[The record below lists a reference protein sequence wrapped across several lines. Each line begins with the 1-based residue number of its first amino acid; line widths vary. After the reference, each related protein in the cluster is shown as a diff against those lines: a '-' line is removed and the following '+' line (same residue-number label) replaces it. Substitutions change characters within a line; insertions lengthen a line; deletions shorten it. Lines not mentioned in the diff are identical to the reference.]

1 MTKSRFALRKLQ
13 PTQYD
18 SNHES
23 LELLAGVIR
32 CHRSGH
38 LSNPTSAAIQFIHFG
53 NRDNHGSTPSGPGE
67 PASYLVSQAHLSGVR
82 ARLSPVVVLQLWLL
96 APPRGDT
103 AARDREPGRARLV
116 GTRPD
121 LASALLAPFVPAAA
135 T

>member
-53 NRDNHGSTPSGPGE
+53 NRDKHGSTPSGPGE

-82 ARLSPVVVLQLWLL
+82 SRLFPVVVLQLSLL
-96 APPRGDT
+96 APPRDDT
-103 AARDREPGRARLV
+103 ASLNLDTVTPHPLCSI
-116 GTRPD
+116 TP
-121 LASALLAPFVPAAA
+121 LAP
-135 T
+135 